1 MSAPAPAP
9 ATPAELQHGGLT
21 PTRLEQSHHAATR
34 ERRRRP
40 HGSAGAGT
48 YAVLGLVAL
57 LFVAPFYYM
66 LVAASRPMAETNR
79 FPPPLLPGPDLWKNV
94 ATAVQQQNIGLAL
107 LNSLIVS
114 GIITASTALF
124 CTLAGYA
131 FAKLRFRG
139 RDLLFGVTLGTMMI
153 PPSLSVVP
161 LYSIMADL
169 GLAGSLSSV
178 VLPSLVAA
186 FGVFFM
192 RQYLSTALP
201 DELLEAARMDGATAL
216 RTFWSVVLPIAR
228 PGMAVLGML
237 TFMTAW
243 NDFFWPVITLNS
255 TNPTVQVA
263 LNNLGS
269 GYVPD
274 TAVIMAG
281 TLVGTLPVLVVFVV
295 LGRQIVG
302 GIIAGAVKG

>member
-1 MSAPAPAP
+1 MIALVPA
-9 ATPAELQHGGLT
+9 
-21 PTRLEQSHHAATR
+21 
-34 ERRRRP
+34 RRRTP
-40 HGSAGAGT
+40 NAAGPLTYLTLGGT
-48 YAVLGLVAL
+48 AL
-57 LFVAPFYYM
+57 LFVAPFWYM
-66 LVAASRPMAETNR
+66 LVAASRPMAEMNQW
-79 FPPPLLPGPDLWKNV
+79 PPPLLPGDDLWSNV
-94 ATAVQQQNIGLAL
+94 ATAVEQQSIGLAL
-107 LNSLIVS
+107 WNSLVVS
-114 GIITASTALF
+114 GLITASTVLF
-124 CTLAGYA
+124 CTLAGFA

-139 RDLLFGVTLGTMMI
+139 RDALFAVTLGTMMI

-169 GLAGSLSSV
+169 GLAGDLASV

-192 RQYLSTALP
+192 RQYLSAALP
-201 DELLEAARMDGATAL
+201 DELLEAARMDGATSL
-216 RTFWSVVLPIAR
+216 RTVFSVVLPIAR

-255 TNPTVQVA
+255 SNPTVQVA

-281 TLVGTLPVLVVFVV
+281 TLVGTLPVLVVFLL

>member
-1 MSAPAPAP
+1 MIALVP
-9 ATPAELQHGGLT
+9 G
-21 PTRLEQSHHAATR
+21 
-34 ERRRRP
+34 RRRAP
-40 HGSAGAGT
+40 DAAGPLTYLTLGGT
-48 YAVLGLVAL
+48 AL
-57 LFVAPFYYM
+57 LFVAPFWYM
-66 LVAASRPMAETNR
+66 LVAASRPMAEMNQW
-79 FPPPLLPGPDLWKNV
+79 PPPLLLGDDLWSNV
-94 ATAVQQQNIGLAL
+94 ATAVEQQSIGLAL
-107 LNSLIVS
+107 WNSLVVS
-114 GIITASTALF
+114 GVITASTVLF
-124 CTLAGYA
+124 CTTAGYA
-131 FAKLRFRG
+131 FAKMRFRG
-139 RDLLFGVTLGTMMI
+139 RDTLFAITLGTMMI

-169 GLAGSLSSV
+169 GLAGDLASV

-201 DELLEAARMDGATAL
+201 DELLEAAKVDGATSL
-216 RTFWSVVLPIAR
+216 RTLWSIVLPIAR

-237 TFMTAW
+237 TFMSAW

-255 TNPTVQVA
+255 SNPTVQVA

-281 TLVGTLPVLVVFVV
+281 TLVGTLPVLVVFLL

>member
-1 MSAPAPAP
+1 MTAIMTRRHRAPDAAGSLTYLALG
-9 ATPAELQHGGLT
+9 AT
-21 PTRLEQSHHAATR
+21 
-34 ERRRRP
+34 
-40 HGSAGAGT
+40 
-48 YAVLGLVAL
+48 AL
-57 LFVAPFYYM
+57 LFLAPFWYM
-66 LVAASRPMAETNR
+66 LVAASRPMAEMNQW
-79 FPPPLLPGPDLWKNV
+79 PPPLLPGEDLWSNV
-94 ATAVQQQNIGLAL
+94 ATAIEQQSIGLAL
-107 LNSLIVS
+107 WNSLVVS
-114 GIITASTALF
+114 GLITAGTVGF
-124 CTLAGYA
+124 CTLAGFA

-139 RDLLFGVTLGTMMI
+139 RDALFTITLGTMMI

-169 GLAGSLSSV
+169 GLAGDLSSV
-178 VLPSLVAA
+178 VLPSLVCA

-192 RQYLSTALP
+192 RQYLTGALP
-201 DELLEAARMDGATAL
+201 DELLEAAKVDGATSL
-216 RTFWSVVLPIAR
+216 RTVVSIVAPIAR

-255 TNPTVQVA
+255 SNPTVQVA

-281 TLVGTLPVLVVFVV
+281 TLVGTLPVIVVFLL

>member
-1 MSAPAPAP
+1 MIALVPAQRRAPNAADPL
-9 ATPAELQHGGLT
+9 TYLTLGGT
-21 PTRLEQSHHAATR
+21 
-34 ERRRRP
+34 
-40 HGSAGAGT
+40 
-48 YAVLGLVAL
+48 AL
-57 LFVAPFYYM
+57 LFVAPFCYM
-66 LVAASRPMAETNR
+66 LVAASRPMAEMNQW
-79 FPPPLLPGPDLWKNV
+79 PPPLLPGDDLWFNV
-94 ATAVQQQNIGLAL
+94 ATAVEQQSIGLAL
-107 LNSLIVS
+107 WNSLVVS
-114 GIITASTALF
+114 GLITASTVLF
-124 CTLAGYA
+124 CTLAGFA

-139 RDLLFGVTLGTMMI
+139 RDALFAVTLGTMMI

-169 GLAGSLSSV
+169 GLAGDLASV

-192 RQYLSTALP
+192 RQYLSSALP
-201 DELLEAARMDGATAL
+201 DELLEAARMDGATSL
-216 RTFWSVVLPIAR
+216 RTVFSVVLPIAR

-255 TNPTVQVA
+255 SNPTVQVA

-281 TLVGTLPVLVVFVV
+281 TLVGTLPVIVVFLL

>member
-1 MSAPAPAP
+1 MTIVDERTAAAPAAPRPQLRPAR
-9 ATPAELQHGGLT
+9 ESGG
-21 PTRLEQSHHAATR
+21 AN
-34 ERRRRP
+34 ER
-40 HGSAGAGT
+40 AGWVVYTILGT
-48 YAVLGLVAL
+48 TTLV
-57 LFVAPFYYM
+57 FIAPFYYM
-66 LVAASRPMAETNR
+66 LVAASRPMAEMNV
-79 FPPPLLPGPDLWKNV
+79 FPPPLLPGDDLFANI

-107 LNSLIVS
+107 WNSLVVS
-114 GIITASTALF
+114 TTVTVATVLL
-124 CTLAGYA
+124 CTLAGFA
-131 FAKLRFRG
+131 FGKLRFRG
-139 RDLLFGVTLGTMMI
+139 RNVLFGITLGTMMI
-153 PPSLSVVP
+153 PPTLAVVP

-169 GLAGSLSSV
+169 GLAGTLPSV
-178 VLPSLVAA
+178 ILPSLCTA

-192 RQYLSTALP
+192 RQYLVQALP
-201 DELLEAARMDGATAL
+201 DELLEAARVDGATSL

-228 PGMAVLGML
+228 PGAAVLAML

-281 TLVGTLPVLVVFVV
+281 TLVGTLPVLVVFLL
-295 LGRQIVG
+295 LGRQIVS
-302 GIIAGAVKG
+302 GIMAGAVKG

>member
-1 MSAPAPAP
+1 MTASVAVFPRSRSRPQDRA
-9 ATPAELQHGGLT
+9 GV
-21 PTRLEQSHHAATR
+21 PT
-34 ERRRRP
+34 
-40 HGSAGAGT
+40 
-48 YAVLGLVAL
+48 YVVLGLVAVA
-57 LFVAPFYYM
+57 FVAPFYYM
-66 LVAASRPMAETNR
+66 LVAASRPMAEMNT

-94 ATAVQQQNIGLAL
+94 ATAVRSQNIGLAL
-107 LNSLIVS
+107 GNSLVVS
-114 GIITASTALF
+114 GIITISTALF

-131 FAKLRFRG
+131 FAKMRFRG
-139 RDLLFGVTLGTMMI
+139 RDTLFAITLGTMMI

-161 LYSIMADL
+161 LYTIMADL

-192 RQYLSTALP
+192 RQYLSQSLP
-201 DELLEAARMDGATAL
+201 DELLEAARMDGATSL

-281 TLVGTLPVLVVFVV
+281 TLVGTLPVLVVFVL

>member
-1 MSAPAPAP
+1 MALVPA
-9 ATPAELQHGGLT
+9 
-21 PTRLEQSHHAATR
+21 
-34 ERRRRP
+34 RRRAP
-40 HGSAGAGT
+40 DAAGPLTYLTLGGT
-48 YAVLGLVAL
+48 AL
-57 LFVAPFYYM
+57 LFVAPFWYM
-66 LVAASRPMAETNR
+66 LVAASRPMAEMNQW
-79 FPPPLLPGPDLWKNV
+79 PPPLLPGDDLWTNV
-94 ATAVQQQNIGLAL
+94 QAAVEQQSIGLAL
-107 LNSLIVS
+107 WNSLVVS
-114 GIITASTALF
+114 GLITASTVLF
-124 CTLAGYA
+124 CTLAGFA

-139 RDLLFGVTLGTMMI
+139 RDALFAVTLGTMMI

-169 GLAGSLSSV
+169 GLAGDLSSV

-192 RQYLSTALP
+192 RHYLSSALP
-201 DELLEAARMDGATAL
+201 DELLEAARMDGATSL
-216 RTFWSVVLPIAR
+216 RTVFSVVLPIAR

-255 TNPTVQVA
+255 SNPTVQVA

-281 TLVGTLPVLVVFVV
+281 TLVGTLPVIVVFLL

>member
-1 MSAPAPAP
+1 MTTASVAVFPRARSTRPQDRA
-9 ATPAELQHGGLT
+9 GV
-21 PTRLEQSHHAATR
+21 PT
-34 ERRRRP
+34 
-40 HGSAGAGT
+40 
-48 YAVLGLVAL
+48 YVVLGLVAVA
-57 LFVAPFYYM
+57 FVAPFYYM
-66 LVAASRPMAETNR
+66 LVAASRPMAEMNT

-94 ATAVQQQNIGLAL
+94 ATAVQSQNIGLAL
-107 LNSLIVS
+107 GNSLVVS

-124 CTLAGYA
+124 CTLAGFA

-139 RDLLFGVTLGTMMI
+139 RDTLFAITLGTMMI

-161 LYSIMADL
+161 LYTIMADL

-192 RQYLSTALP
+192 RQYLSQSLP
-201 DELLEAARMDGATAL
+201 DELLEAARMDGATSL

-281 TLVGTLPVLVVFVV
+281 TLVGTLPVLVVFVL

>member
-1 MSAPAPAP
+1 MIALVPA
-9 ATPAELQHGGLT
+9 
-21 PTRLEQSHHAATR
+21 
-34 ERRRRP
+34 RRRAP
-40 HGSAGAGT
+40 DAAGPLTYLTLGGT
-48 YAVLGLVAL
+48 AL
-57 LFVAPFYYM
+57 LFVAPFWYM
-66 LVAASRPMAETNR
+66 LVAASRPMAEMNQW
-79 FPPPLLPGPDLWKNV
+79 PPPLLPGDDLWSNV
-94 ATAVQQQNIGLAL
+94 ATAVEQQSIGLAL
-107 LNSLIVS
+107 WNSLVVS
-114 GIITASTALF
+114 GLITASTVLF
-124 CTLAGYA
+124 CTLAGFA

-139 RDLLFGVTLGTMMI
+139 RDALFAVTLGTMMI

-169 GLAGSLSSV
+169 GLAGDLASV

-192 RQYLSTALP
+192 RQYLSSALP
-201 DELLEAARMDGATAL
+201 DELLEAARMDGATSL
-216 RTFWSVVLPIAR
+216 RTVFSVVLPIAR

-255 TNPTVQVA
+255 SNPTVQVA

-281 TLVGTLPVLVVFVV
+281 TLVGTLPVIVVFLL

>member
-1 MSAPAPAP
+1 V
-9 ATPAELQHGGLT
+9 EERGHG
-21 PTRLEQSHHAATR
+21 R
-34 ERRRRP
+34 
-40 HGSAGAGT
+40 
-48 YAVLGLVAL
+48 AVA
-57 LFVAPFYYM
+57 
-66 LVAASRPMAETNR
+66 
-79 FPPPLLPGPDLWKNV
+79 D
-94 ATAVQQQNIGLAL
+94 IGLAL
-107 LNSLIVS
+107 GNSLVVS
-114 GIITASTALF
+114 GIITISTALF

-131 FAKLRFRG
+131 FAKMRFRG
-139 RDLLFGVTLGTMMI
+139 RDTLFAITLGTMMI

-161 LYSIMADL
+161 LYTIMADL

-192 RQYLSTALP
+192 RQYLSQSLP
-201 DELLEAARMDGATAL
+201 DELLEAARMDGATSL

-281 TLVGTLPVLVVFVV
+281 TLVGTLPVLVVFVL

>member
-1 MSAPAPAP
+1 VIALVPA
-9 ATPAELQHGGLT
+9 
-21 PTRLEQSHHAATR
+21 
-34 ERRRRP
+34 RRRAP
-40 HGSAGAGT
+40 DAAGPLTYLTLGGT
-48 YAVLGLVAL
+48 AL
-57 LFVAPFYYM
+57 LFVAPFWYM
-66 LVAASRPMAETNR
+66 LVAASRPMAEMNQW
-79 FPPPLLPGPDLWKNV
+79 PPPLLPGDDLWSNV
-94 ATAVQQQNIGLAL
+94 ATAVEQQSIGLAL
-107 LNSLIVS
+107 WNSLVVS
-114 GIITASTALF
+114 GLITASTVLF
-124 CTLAGYA
+124 CTLAGFA

-139 RDLLFGVTLGTMMI
+139 RDALFAVTLGTMMI

-169 GLAGSLSSV
+169 GLAGDLASV

-192 RQYLSTALP
+192 RQYLSSALP
-201 DELLEAARMDGATAL
+201 DELLEAARMDGATSL
-216 RTFWSVVLPIAR
+216 RTVFSVVLPIAR

-255 TNPTVQVA
+255 SNPTVQVA

-281 TLVGTLPVLVVFVV
+281 TLVGTLPVIVVFLL

>member
-1 MSAPAPAP
+1 MIALVPA
-9 ATPAELQHGGLT
+9 
-21 PTRLEQSHHAATR
+21 
-34 ERRRRP
+34 RRRAP
-40 HGSAGAGT
+40 DAAGPLTYLTLGGT
-48 YAVLGLVAL
+48 AL
-57 LFVAPFYYM
+57 LFVAPFWYM
-66 LVAASRPMAETNR
+66 LVAASRPMAEMNQW
-79 FPPPLLPGPDLWKNV
+79 PPPLLPGDDLWSNMT
-94 ATAVQQQNIGLAL
+94 TAVEQQSIGLAL
-107 LNSLIVS
+107 WNSLVVS
-114 GIITASTALF
+114 GLITASTVLF
-124 CTLAGYA
+124 CTLAGFA

-139 RDLLFGVTLGTMMI
+139 RDALFAVTLGTMMI

-169 GLAGSLSSV
+169 GLAGDLASV

-192 RQYLSTALP
+192 RQYLSSALP
-201 DELLEAARMDGATAL
+201 DELLEAARMDGATSL
-216 RTFWSVVLPIAR
+216 RTVFSVVLPIAR

-255 TNPTVQVA
+255 SNPTVQVA

-281 TLVGTLPVLVVFVV
+281 TLVGTLPVIVVFLL

>member
-1 MSAPAPAP
+1 MTASVAVFPRSRSSRPQDRA
-9 ATPAELQHGGLT
+9 GV
-21 PTRLEQSHHAATR
+21 PT
-34 ERRRRP
+34 
-40 HGSAGAGT
+40 
-48 YAVLGLVAL
+48 YVVLGLVAVA
-57 LFVAPFYYM
+57 FVAPFYYM
-66 LVAASRPMAETNR
+66 LVAASRPMAEMNT

-94 ATAVQQQNIGLAL
+94 ETAVQSQNIGLAL
-107 LNSLIVS
+107 GNSLVVS

-131 FAKLRFRG
+131 FAKMAFRG
-139 RDLLFGVTLGTMMI
+139 RDTLFAITLGTMMI

-161 LYSIMADL
+161 LYTIMADL

-192 RQYLSTALP
+192 RQYLSQSLP
-201 DELLEAARMDGATAL
+201 DELLEAARMDGATSL
-216 RTFWSVVLPIAR
+216 RTFWSIVLPIAR

-237 TFMTAW
+237 TFMTGW

-281 TLVGTLPVLVVFVV
+281 TLVGTLPVLVVFVL

>member
-1 MSAPAPAP
+1 VIALVP
-9 ATPAELQHGGLT
+9 G
-21 PTRLEQSHHAATR
+21 
-34 ERRRRP
+34 RRRAP
-40 HGSAGAGT
+40 DAAGPLTYLTLGGT
-48 YAVLGLVAL
+48 AL
-57 LFVAPFYYM
+57 LFVAPFWYM
-66 LVAASRPMAETNR
+66 LVAASRPMAEMNQW
-79 FPPPLLPGPDLWKNV
+79 PPPLLPGDDLWSNV
-94 ATAVQQQNIGLAL
+94 TTAVEQQSIGLAL
-107 LNSLIVS
+107 WNSLVVS
-114 GIITASTALF
+114 GLITASTVLF
-124 CTLAGYA
+124 CTLAGFA

-139 RDLLFGVTLGTMMI
+139 RHALFAVTLGTMMI

-169 GLAGSLSSV
+169 GLAGDLASV

-192 RQYLSTALP
+192 RQYLSSALP
-201 DELLEAARMDGATAL
+201 DELLEAARMDGATSL
-216 RTFWSVVLPIAR
+216 RTVFSVVLPIAR

-255 TNPTVQVA
+255 SNPTVQVA

-281 TLVGTLPVLVVFVV
+281 TLVGTLPVIVVFLL

>member
-1 MSAPAPAP
+1 MIALVPA
-9 ATPAELQHGGLT
+9 
-21 PTRLEQSHHAATR
+21 
-34 ERRRRP
+34 RRRAP
-40 HGSAGAGT
+40 DAAGPLTYLTLGGT
-48 YAVLGLVAL
+48 AL
-57 LFVAPFYYM
+57 LFVAPFWYM
-66 LVAASRPMAETNR
+66 LVAASRPMAEMNQW
-79 FPPPLLPGPDLWKNV
+79 PPPLLPGDDLWFNV
-94 ATAVQQQNIGLAL
+94 ATAVEQQSIGLAL
-107 LNSLIVS
+107 WNSLVVS
-114 GIITASTALF
+114 GLITASTVLF
-124 CTLAGYA
+124 CTLAGFA

-139 RDLLFGVTLGTMMI
+139 RDALFAVTLGTMMI

-169 GLAGSLSSV
+169 GLAGDLASV

-192 RQYLSTALP
+192 RQYLSSALP
-201 DELLEAARMDGATAL
+201 DELLEAARMDGATSL
-216 RTFWSVVLPIAR
+216 RTVFSVVLPIAR

-255 TNPTVQVA
+255 SNPTVQVA

-281 TLVGTLPVLVVFVV
+281 TLVGTLPVIVVFLL

>member
-1 MSAPAPAP
+1 MTAIMARRHRAPDAA
-9 ATPAELQHGGLT
+9 GSLT
-21 PTRLEQSHHAATR
+21 YLAL
-34 ERRRRP
+34 
-40 HGSAGAGT
+40 GT
-48 YAVLGLVAL
+48 TAL
-57 LFVAPFYYM
+57 LFLAPFWYM
-66 LVAASRPMAETNR
+66 LVAASRPMAEMNQW
-79 FPPPLLPGPDLWKNV
+79 PPPLLPGDDLWSNV
-94 ATAVQQQNIGLAL
+94 ATAIEQQSIGLAL
-107 LNSLIVS
+107 WNSLVVS
-114 GIITASTALF
+114 GLITAGTVGF
-124 CTLAGYA
+124 CTLAGFA

-139 RDLLFGVTLGTMMI
+139 RDALFTITLGTMMI

-169 GLAGSLSSV
+169 GLAGDLSSV
-178 VLPSLVAA
+178 VLPSLVCA

-192 RQYLSTALP
+192 RQYLTGALP
-201 DELLEAARMDGATAL
+201 DELLEAAKVDGATSL
-216 RTFWSVVLPIAR
+216 RTVVSIVAPIAR

-255 TNPTVQVA
+255 SNPTVQVA

-281 TLVGTLPVLVVFVV
+281 TLVGTLPVIVVFLL

-302 GIIAGAVKG
+302 GIVAGAVKG